1 MLTLAGRRLAARS
14 RGGNRFHP
22 GERSCG
28 GSGGI
33 DFPET
38 AGSLV
43 IQQQALR
50 GDIDGNCI
58 VDVADMIAVRDR
70 QLADPGSPGY
80 LDADLNGD
88 GRVNVLDLILV
99 RNLLGRRC
107 E

>member
-1 MLTLAGRRLAARS
+1 
-14 RGGNRFHP
+14 
-22 GERSCG
+22 
-28 GSGGI
+28 
-33 DFPET
+33 
-38 AGSLV
+38 
-43 IQQQALR
+43 
-50 GDIDGNCI
+50 
-58 VDVADMIAVRDR
+58 MIAVRDR